1 MHRVLKYP
9 DATDDEEVAATVK
22 INVSGRQVQSHKDP
36 LRWEDLE
43 RAFARLGGRVS
54 GRCATR
60 PWCRA
65 VVPEAVGYLETWLEA
80 AAITQGRQ
88 AEGALVRM
96 ARARTNTRS

>member
-43 RAFARLGGRVS
+43 RAFARMGENLWALRHK
-54 GRCATR
+54 
-60 PWCRA
+60 
-65 VVPEAVGYLETWLEA
+65 
-80 AAITQGRQ
+80 
-88 AEGALVRM
+88 ALVPRGG
-96 ARARTNTRS
+96 ARRL